1 VGATLDDVAAHAGV
15 GAIALVPAAGRLG
28 SRPRTTMTPAPMTST
43 GTGA

>member
-15 GAIALVPAAGRLG
+15 GALVPAAGRLG